1 MLEVELLLNEP
12 PQAYRSPRLRLFVNG
27 QALSGAY
34 EVEIVSNNHFGADR
48 FDAVVALGPDPWAT
62 AYFWSSQAD
71 IVVDIQLGLD
81 GGTSFTSLIQGFV
94 DKVSIDPV
102 GGVVRL
108 SGRDFTAALI
118 GARTQETFSN
128 RTSSEIAEIFAQ
140 RHSLTPCVVPT
151 STPVGRFYQSDH
163 ESVTLDRFSGAT
175 TEWDLLVYLA
185 RQESYDAFVAGS
197 NLYFQPAAQTSTV
210 NQVIYSTDMI
220 ELRLERMLTLAR
232 EIQVTVQSWNSL
244 QQIAFTESV
253 SGAISESSPNDLS
266 PSASPIQHYI
276 VVRPNL
282 TPDRALT
289 LAQQRMSELT
299 RHERVIDFSMPGELM
314 LTPRSTIMLDGTG
327 TEFDQVYFID
337 SIERTFRPQT
347 GFIQRVRAS
356 NSSPR
361 TESTVSS
368 TS

>member
-1 MLEVELLLNEP
+1 LLHNEP
-12 PQAYRSPRLRLFVNG
+12 PPAYRSPRLRFLANG
-27 QALSGAY
+27 QVLAGAY
-34 EVEIVSNNHFGADR
+34 QVEIVSNNHFSGDR
-48 FDAVVALGPDPWAT
+48 FEAVVVLGPDPWAT
-62 AYFWSSQAD
+62 ACFWSSQVD

-81 GGTSFTSLIQGFV
+81 GGASFTSLIQGFV

-102 GGVVRL
+102 GGIVRV

-140 RHSLTPCVVPT
+140 RHGLTPCVVPT
-151 STPVGRFYQSDH
+151 STPIGRFYQSDH
-163 ESVTLDRFSGAT
+163 ESVTLDRFCGAV

-185 RQESYDAFVAGS
+185 RQESYDAFVIGG
-197 NLYFQPAAQTSTV
+197 NLYFQPTAQVSTV
-210 NQVIYSTDMI
+210 NQVLYPSDMM

-232 EIQVTVQSWNSL
+232 EIQVTVKSWNSL
-244 QQIAFTESV
+244 QQIAF
-253 SGAISESSPNDLS
+253 SESASGTVISDTG
-266 PSASPIQHYI
+266 PSTSLTQHYT

-282 TPDRALT
+282 TPDKALA
-289 LAQQRMSELT
+289 LAQQRLFELS
-299 RHERVIDFSMPGELM
+299 RHERVIDFSMPGELA
-314 LTPRSTIMLDGTG
+314 LTPRSMIMLDGTG

-347 GFIQRVRAS
+347 GFVQRVRAC

-368 TS
+368 AS